1 MASLSRSK
9 SIEIREDDVRWS
21 AVRSQGAGGQNVNKV
36 STAVHLRFD
45 IRASRLPDSVKET
58 LLANKDKRIS
68 KDGVII
74 IKAQRFRSQ
83 DKNREDAFQR
93 LKRFIMT
100 ATQTQRKRRPTQP
113 TKSAMKKRLDNKS
126 KRSRLKKLRGRVL
139 GNTDD

>member
-1 MASLSRSK
+1 MASLNKSK
-9 SIEIREDDVRWS
+9 SIEIREDEVRWS

-45 IRASRLPDSVKET
+45 IRASRLPDAVKEA
-58 LLANKDKRIS
+58 LLARNDKRIS

-83 DKNREDAFQR
+83 DKNHEDAFER

-113 TKSAMKKRLDNKS
+113 TKSAMKKRLDHKS

>member
-1 MASLSRSK
+1 MASLNNSK
-9 SIEIREDDVRWS
+9 SIEIREDEVRWT

-45 IRASRLPDSVKET
+45 IRASRLPDAVKET

-83 DKNREDAFQR
+83 DKNREDAFER

-113 TKSAMKKRLDNKS
+113 TKNAVKKRLDHKS

>member
-1 MASLSRSK
+1 MNKPK